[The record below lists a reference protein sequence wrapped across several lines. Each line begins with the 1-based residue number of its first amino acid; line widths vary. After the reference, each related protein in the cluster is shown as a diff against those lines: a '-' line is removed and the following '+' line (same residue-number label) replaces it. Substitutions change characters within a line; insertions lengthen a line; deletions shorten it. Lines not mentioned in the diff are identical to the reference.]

1 MNFIKDFHVLLLL
14 LLLLLFVTT
23 LNSKQITII

>member
-1 MNFIKDFHVLLLL
+1 MNFIKDFHVLL